1 LFSSELYD
9 QFVMRAN

>member
-9 QFVMRAN
+9 QLVMRAN